1 MFGSL
6 KEFHIAV
13 CNFTT
18 HILLISSKSKWRIRS
33 PFQGGDHNTALFNSV
48 LQGRRVIFIKKNGVP
63 TIVILK
69 VIVNVEGLWVR
80 NPFRIQSEWKILW
93 SRPWR
98 LHRTHLKLL
107 RKENSLQ
114 EAPGLHTRLSCVL
127 SGGAQIA
134 LMGQESWPLTPKW
147 LRVMWLVGSGPEN
160 RDVQRGQYLD
170 LLRQQN
176 YLYLYWNKS
185 GDRCNSPFFC
195 CIKSS

>member
-1 MFGSL
+1 MNPSCWAPIWATCHSSQLPSLNSGKTECFSMFGSL

-18 HILLISSKSKWRIRS
+18 HIPPVSSKSKWRIH
-33 PFQGGDHNTALFNSV
+33 FQGGDHNTALFNSV
-48 LQGRRVIFIKKNGVP
+48 LQGRRVIFIKRNSVP

-107 RKENSLQ
+107 RKEISLQ

-127 SGGAQIA
+127 SGGTDCFDRSRNA
-134 LMGQESWPLTPKW
+134 
-147 LRVMWLVGSGPEN
+147 
-160 RDVQRGQYLD
+160 D
-170 LLRQQN
+170 L
-176 YLYLYWNKS
+176 
-185 GDRCNSPFFC
+185 
-195 CIKSS
+195 